1 MLYSP
6 NGQQPPVNQGHP
18 CGCLSYTGSHLV
30 KQFSVPTYEADR
42 VSTELESRARMSAC
56 ADCSMLLSP
65 RYHRKD
71 MCSGRKDHPLCEQ
84 K

>member
-18 CGCLSYTGSHLV
+18 RGCLSYTGSHLV
-30 KQFSVPTYEADR
+30 QQFSVLTYEADG
-42 VSTELESRARMSAC
+42 VCTGLESRARMSVC
-56 ADCSMLLSP
+56 ADHSMLLSP
-65 RYHRKD
+65 RYDRKD
-71 MCSGRKDHPLCEQ
+71 MCSGRKDHPFCEQ